1 MRKRRLQQAWKNTL
15 TIVALIA
22 SLLALYLQVF
32 ERRARQEEARLAA
45 VRLDDAL
52 AASRTRLRAEI
63 LAALRAELSDESPPA
78 QTGREP
84 LPDTVLRR
92 LEAGGAG
99 GALEQ
104 ALGPTASREA
114 LLTRFNGALESLAH
128 QMEEADRA
136 LRRDLEELRAATL
149 READVASKTLALV
162 LVALVCL
169 VARVLPELWPRGGA
183 VLEVE
188 GDELQLRASS
198 SPRSPESGPAVATA
212 LPESRKG
219 A

>member
-1 MRKRRLQQAWKNTL
+1 MRKRRLLWKNLL
-15 TIVALIA
+15 TIVALAA
-22 SLLALYLQVF
+22 SLMALYLQIF

-45 VRLDDAL
+45 VRLDDAS
-52 AASRTRLRAEI
+52 AESRTRLRAEI
-63 LAALRAELSDESPPA
+63 LAALRAELAEESPP
-78 QTGREP
+78 TNPGREP

-114 LLTRFNGALESLAH
+114 LLARFNGALESLAR

-149 READVASKTLALV
+149 READVASKTLSLV
-162 LVALVCL
+162 LVALICL
-169 VARVLPELWPRGGA
+169 VGRILPELWPHGEA
-183 VLEVE
+183 VLKVVR
-188 GDELQLRASS
+188 GDDLPHHASS
-198 SPRSPESGPAVATA
+198 GPRSPEGGPAKPNP
-212 LPESRKG
+212 LPEGPER

>member
-1 MRKRRLQQAWKNTL
+1 MRKRRRLQQAWKNLL
-15 TIVALIA
+15 TIVALAA
-22 SLLALYLQVF
+22 SLMALYLQIF

-52 AASRTRLRAEI
+52 AESRTRLRSEI
-63 LAALRAELSDESPPA
+63 LAALRAELSEESPPA
-78 QTGREP
+78 NPGREP

-92 LEAGGAG
+92 LEAGGTGG

-104 ALGPTASREA
+104 ALGPAASREA
-114 LLTRFNGALESLAH
+114 LLARFNGALESLTR
-128 QMEEADRA
+128 QMEEADRV

-169 VARVLPELWPRGGA
+169 VGRAVPELWPRGEA
-183 VLEVE
+183 VKW
-188 GDELQLRASS
+188 
-198 SPRSPESGPAVATA
+198 PATA
-212 LPESRKG
+212 TTPPPEAPSPAASDPTRT
-219 A
+219 ASEW